1 MTPARRKKSE
11 GTLCTSV
18 AGVEAGRNGRPRQC
32 PGAALPIVY
41 CDERLKDCA
50 LAERRVDRIERCLR
64 ALGGRARLQQLLEEI
79 RDEEGK
85 PDVSYQSVYIAIQLE
100 NQRLDELGERTRFI
114 TSRDGEE
121 RGWIRLRE
129 KSDLAPAARDLE
141 EQIKDKNES
150 VGGDIRTWLQGMD
163 WRTFESTFLTRVL
176 EALGF
181 QDVRITQATRDGGTD
196 ARVTYRR
203 GIVEALAIVSAKRWT
218 TTTVG
223 VEEVRMLRGL
233 PGNEDTAIVV
243 TTGKFSAD
251 AQKESKPSQNQR
263 AVYLIDGEQLVEI
276 CKRNQIGV
284 KKVQLP
290 DLLVLDPEVTRE
302 PGAGEDTDEAP
313 SESVCVP
320 AEDDI
325 SGPRR
330 LRDEMLGDSVRGLS
344 VEEVAKL
351 SQYAVNTVRAY
362 LSDPQERKKLGKAI
376 REDEQARRRALE
388 IVSERRGLKDN
399 Q

>member
-1 MTPARRKKSE
+1 
-11 GTLCTSV
+11 V
-18 AGVEAGRNGRPRQC
+18 
-32 PGAALPIVY
+32 
-41 CDERLKDCA
+41 
-50 LAERRVDRIERCLR
+50 AERRVDRIERRLR
-64 ALGGRARLQQLLEEI
+64 ALGGRARLQHILEEI
-79 RDEEGK
+79 REAEGK

-129 KSDLAPAARDLE
+129 KSDLAPGARDLE

-150 VGGDIRTWLQGMD
+150 VGGDIRAWLQGMD

-203 GIVEALAIVSAKRWT
+203 GIVEARAIVSAKRWT
-218 TTTVG
+218 TRTVG

-251 AQKESKPSQNQR
+251 AQEESRPSQNQR

-290 DLLVLDPEVTRE
+290 DLLVLDPEVTRD
-302 PGAGEDTDEAP
+302 PGGGEDAGESDSEP
-313 SESVCVP
+313 SGAQSP
-320 AEDDI
+320 DDI
-325 SGPRR
+325 SAGRR
-330 LRDEMLGDSVRGLS
+330 LRDEMLGDCERGLS
-344 VEEVAKL
+344 AEEVAGL
-351 SQYAVNTVRAY
+351 SGYALSTVRAY
-362 LSDPQERKKLGKAI
+362 LSDDRRKKLLGRKI
-376 REDEQARRRALE
+376 REDEQARARALQ
-388 IVSERRGLKDN
+388 IVSQRRNLVHGE
-399 Q
+399 